1 MAKRRNPFHRIRLV
15 YRRTSTP
22 VKCMILAAILV
33 STITLLGLTGEI
45 RNAKAAAEA
54 NRIEAAELE
63 KKNEELTEDIDALG
77 SVDSDKQIAEEELGL
92 VDPNTVVF
100 TPEN

>member
-1 MAKRRNPFHRIRLV
+1 MAARQNPFRRIRLV

-22 VKCMILAAILV
+22 VKCMILAALVV
-33 STITLLGLTGEI
+33 STITLLGLTIGI
-45 RNAKAAAEA
+45 RSANAAAEA
-54 NRIEAAELE
+54 SRAEAAALEQKNAELQD
-63 KKNEELTEDIDALG
+63 DIDGLG
-77 SVDSDKQIAEEELGL
+77 SVDSDKQIADKELGL